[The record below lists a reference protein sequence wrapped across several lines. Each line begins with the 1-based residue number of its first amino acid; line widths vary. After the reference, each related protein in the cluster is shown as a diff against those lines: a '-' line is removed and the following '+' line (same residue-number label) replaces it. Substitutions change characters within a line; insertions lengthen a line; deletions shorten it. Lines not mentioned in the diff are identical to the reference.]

1 MPTPWKLRVLSG
13 YARREAKL
21 QCLALV
27 TTARKWAVWK
37 PSYAVSFSV
46 SELFSIRLGRARA
59 YKMHLL
65 VEMI

>member
-1 MPTPWKLRVLSG
+1 MPTSWQLRMLSG
-13 YARREAKL
+13 YARWERKL
-21 QCLALV
+21 PCLALV

-37 PSYAVSFSV
+37 PSYALSVSI
-46 SELFSIRLGRARA
+46 SELFSSRLGRAWA